1 MASFT
6 SRIAGW
12 TAGRLKGEKARKKTM
27 DWMKKTGVGQLLGVA
42 GDIAI
47 TGGALKGAGAL
58 GRLITGGGE
67 AGQALAALPTGTAST
82 TIAPRAAGTIM
93 PPSASGAAP
102 LTMPSAAATPVTM
115 ASRVPAAITPP
126 TTAAMPATLP
136 TRALPKMGGGIT
148 EIAPRAAAPIAPP
161 TLEPAKEAGRF
172 GEMLRGGAKAVGR
185 GAMAAGRFAK
195 ENVAPLSTA
204 ASAIS
209 ESLAASR
216 RTALEEEQLRL
227 EQERRNRLAELLMP
241 LFQAEVQRYGQPRR
255 G

>member
-42 GDIAI
+42 GDAALI
-47 TGGALKGAGAL
+47 GGALKGAGAL
-58 GRLITGGGE
+58 KSMFVPT
-67 AGQALAALPTGTAST
+67 AGAG
-82 TIAPRAAGTIM
+82 APA
-93 PPSASGAAP
+93 SASVAQRVFDPSRGGFVTIGGPAAAP
-102 LTMPSAAATPVTM
+102 AAATQ
-115 ASRVPAAITPP
+115 AAGEAAKS
-126 TTAAMPATLP
+126 TA
-136 TRALPKMGGGIT
+136 
-148 EIAPRAAAPIAPP
+148 
-161 TLEPAKEAGRF
+161 F
-172 GEMLRGGAKAVGR
+172 GDMLKGGAKAVGR

-209 ESLAASR
+209 ESLASSR

-241 LFQAEVQRYGQPRR
+241 LFQAEVQQYGQSRR